1 MRHLIILLGG
11 LLLAASAHALSLA
24 DLSQRDAGGGLKD
37 ALSQGA
43 KVAVQ
48 QLGRPGG
55 FSGDPALRI
64 ELPGN
69 LGKASRMLKMAGM
82 GSQIEQLE
90 SSMNQAAEA
99 AVPHAQQ
106 LLLDAV
112 RNMSVADAKAILAG
126 GNDSATQYLNTSSRE
141 QIRAK
146 FLPIVKQATDQV
158 GLAQQ
163 YNALASKVP
172 GSLGS
177 SYANI
182 EGYVTEQAL
191 DGLFSVIAKQEAG
204 IRKNPAAAA
213 TSLAKKVFGVL

>member
-1 MRHLIILLGG
+1 MRHLITLLGG

-24 DLSQRDAGGGLKD
+24 DLTQRDASGGLKD

-55 FSGDPALRI
+55 FSEDPALRI

-82 GSQIEQLE
+82 GSQLEQLE
-90 SSMNQAAEA
+90 TSMNQAAEK
-99 AVPHAQQ
+99 AVPEAQQ

-112 RNMSVADAKAILAG
+112 RNMTVQDAKGILAG
-126 GNDSATQYLNTSSRE
+126 GQDSATRYLDRSSRE
-141 QIRAK
+141 QIRAR

-163 YNALASKVP
+163 YNALAGRVP
-172 GSLGS
+172 GGLGAG
-177 SYANI
+177 YANI
-182 EGYVTEQAL
+182 ESYVTEQAL
-191 DGLFSVIAKQEAG
+191 DGLFSVIAEQEAS

-213 TSLAKKVFGVL
+213 SSLAKKVFGAL